1 MTAGMTYYRNW
12 VLRLVISH
20 KRHGVRFVTGIGFWF
35 LRFSD
40 VTSETGGTTCFGHL
54 VLHHGI
60 SHARQGVRAVVGI
73 GFCILRYIHIYI
85 YIDRVRDRLYE
96 IFRTLVSAS
105 CDIIREIRGA
115 RWNGHWALHLIIY
128 HARYGGYDLLQA
140 LCPASCDFTHET
152 GATTFCDHWV
162 LYLVIAQTRTGI
174 DLSRALDSASCDNT
188 RTHTHTR

>member
-1 MTAGMTYYRNW
+1 MCELLWASG
-12 VLRLVISH
+12 SA
-20 KRHGVRFVTGIGFWF
+20 
-35 LRFSD
+35 SCD
-40 VTSETGGTTCFGHL
+40 V
-54 VLHHGI
+54 
-60 SHARQGVRAVVGI
+60 
-73 GFCILRYIHIYI
+73 YIYI

-115 RWNGHWALHLIIY
+115 RWNGHWALHLVIY

-152 GATTFCDHWV
+152 GATIFCDHWV

-188 RTHTHTR
+188 RTHTHEIGDTTCYWHVFCIL